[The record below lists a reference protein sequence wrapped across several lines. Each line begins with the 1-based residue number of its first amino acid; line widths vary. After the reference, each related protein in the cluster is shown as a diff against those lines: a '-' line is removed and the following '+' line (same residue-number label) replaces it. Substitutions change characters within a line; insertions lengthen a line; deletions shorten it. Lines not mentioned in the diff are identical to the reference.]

1 MDNVKKMDTKN
12 IKIKEV
18 LPDGTVFYKPLAD
31 SVFKAMFVGRKNL
44 LKFYL
49 DMSMEEEVNVVN
61 SNILELPYKSVW
73 SKKQR
78 VDVIATLEGGRH
90 AILEMNSS
98 FYDGQHE
105 KGLLYLCTLFSN
117 TIKAGDDYKNVDEVI
132 LINFTYGL
140 PDYYPE
146 KAVYVLTDEETG
158 LKYSTKFKIIEF
170 NGSKIL
176 KAWYNNGNS
185 KYLHVAMLAFNKEE
199 LERLGTNGD
208 KIMEEFVKSV
218 KEINNNSDFI
228 EFMSKEED
236 EEKTR
241 NTYFANGKEEG
252 REEGYISGEKHGKEI
267 GALEKAIETAKN
279 MLNKNFDIK
288 TIAEVTNL
296 PLSDIKALQTEK

>member
-1 MDNVKKMDTKN
+1 MNNVKKMDTKN
-12 IKIKEV
+12 IQTKEV

-44 LKFYL
+44 LKYYL
-49 DMSMEEEVNVVN
+49 DMSMEEEVNVIN

-73 SKKQR
+73 AKKQR
-78 VDVIATLEGGRH
+78 VDVMVTLEGGRH

-98 FYDGQHE
+98 FYIGQHE

-132 LINFTYGL
+132 LINFTYGM

-146 KAVYVLTDEETG
+146 KAVYVLTDEETD

-176 KAWYNNGNS
+176 KSWYNNGNS
-185 KYLHVAMLAFNKEE
+185 KYFHVAMLALGKEE
-199 LERLGTNGD
+199 LERLSANGD
-208 KIMEEFVKSV
+208 KIMKEFVNSI
-218 KEINNNSDFI
+218 KEINNDSDFI

-241 NTYFANGKEEG
+241 NTYFANGIEE
-252 REEGYISGEKHGKEI
+252 GEKHGMEVGMHKE
-267 GALEKAIETAKN
+267 KVNTAKN
-279 MLNKNFDIK
+279 MLK
-288 TIAEVTNL
+288 EHL
-296 PLSDIKALQTEK
+296 PLEIIIKCTGLSKKEIEELKTEK

>member
-1 MDNVKKMDTKN
+1 MDTKN

-49 DMSMEEEVNVVN
+49 DMSMEEEVNVIN

-73 SKKQR
+73 AKKQR
-78 VDVIATLEGGRH
+78 VDVMATLEGGRH

-140 PDYYPE
+140 PDYYQA
-146 KAVYVLTDEETG
+146 KAIYVLTDKETG
-158 LKYSTKFKIIEF
+158 LEYSTKFKIIEF

-176 KAWYNNGNS
+176 RSWYNNGKS
-185 KYLHVAMLAFNKEE
+185 KYFHVAMLALNKEE
-199 LERLGTNGD
+199 LERLSANGD
-208 KIMEEFVKSV
+208 KIMKEFLESV
-218 KEINNNSDFI
+218 KEINNDSDFI

-241 NTYFANGKEEG
+241 NTYFANGKDEG
-252 REEGYISGEKHGKEI
+252 RAEGKEI
-267 GALEKAIETAKN
+267 GDKNARLETARK
-279 MLNKNFDIK
+279 MLKDKLPID
-288 TIAEVTNL
+288 TITKYTNL
-296 PLSDIKALQTEK
+296 SKEEIKELKNEK

>member
-1 MDNVKKMDTKN
+1 MNNVKKMDTKN
-12 IKIKEV
+12 IQTKEV

-44 LKFYL
+44 LKYYL
-49 DMSMEEEVNVVN
+49 DMSMEEEVNVIN

-73 SKKQR
+73 AKKQR
-78 VDVIATLEGGRH
+78 VDVMVTLEGGRH

-98 FYDGQHE
+98 FYIGQHE
-105 KGLLYLCTLFSN
+105 KGLSYICALFSN
-117 TIKAGDDYKNVDEVI
+117 VIKSGSDYKNVDEVI
-132 LINFTYGL
+132 LINFTYGM

-176 KAWYNNGNS
+176 KSWYNNGNS
-185 KYLHVAMLAFNKEE
+185 KYFHVAMLALGKEE
-199 LERLGTNGD
+199 LERLSANGD
-208 KIMEEFVKSV
+208 KIMKEFVNSI
-218 KEINNNSDFI
+218 KEINNDSDFI

-241 NTYFANGKEEG
+241 NTYFANGIEE
-252 REEGYISGEKHGKEI
+252 GEKHGMEVGMHKE
-267 GALEKAIETAKN
+267 KVNTAKN
-279 MLNKNFDIK
+279 MLK
-288 TIAEVTNL
+288 EHL
-296 PLSDIKALQTEK
+296 PLEIIIKCTGLSKKEIEELKTEK